1 MQGFDVA
8 ILLRLEHN
16 AHEHGLAACIGLEAG
31 VTRLFLNCF
40 VCYSLSA
47 HVFKF
52 GEHGHF
58 EGTFDT
64 HD

>member
-31 VTRLFLNCF
+31 VLKCF
-40 VCYSLSA
+40 VCLVSV

-58 EGTFDT
+58 EGKVVA
-64 HD
+64 HLIVN